1 MNGIK
6 IEDLVYRIAGETL
19 NLLEEKYHYRI
30 SDEHKKG
37 IQREIR
43 DNLSRYI
50 NEGPGPA
57 SASPAKSPS
66 Q

>member
-1 MNGIK
+1 MK
-6 IEDLVYRIAGETL
+6 IEDLVYKIAGETL

-43 DNLSRYI
+43 DNLNRYI
-50 NEGPGPA
+50 SEA
-57 SASPAKSPS
+57 SAPS
-66 Q
+66 TSNPGRAANK